1 MDTSEKTRV
10 VILAGGDGQR
20 LWTLTTDADGNP
32 VPKQFCSFGSG
43 ETLLERTLRRARP
56 LAPPERTYVCVVEKH
71 RHYWEPLFASLPE
84 RLPAENI
91 IVQPA
96 NRGTANGVLVPL
108 LAVMRDD
115 TDAVLALMP
124 SDHHFGDERIFE
136 DAVRGMLKAADT
148 DEHATVLLGVGAEAP
163 NHDYGWI
170 VPGKRLADGTCT
182 VERFVEKPESALAL
196 ELWQEDALWSTLVV
210 AARAHAL
217 LRLFYRS
224 ASNELRMFAHLLH
237 HNPNKRSLEELFE
250 MAVSADFSRDVLTPS
265 PEVLRVMP
273 APPCGWT
280 DLGTPERVLRLQRG
294 FEALPKASA
303 PLARPPVERV
313 SASQVA

>member
-1 MDTSEKTRV
+1 MDTNEKTRV

-20 LWTLTTDADGNP
+20 LWSLTMDAEGNP
-32 VPKQFCSFGSG
+32 VPKQFCSLGGS
-43 ETLLERTLRRARP
+43 ETLLERTLRRTQP

-71 RHYWEPLFASLPE
+71 RKYWEPLLSFLPE
-84 RLPAENI
+84 KNI
-91 IVQPA
+91 VVQPA

-115 TDAVLALMP
+115 PDAVIALMP
-124 SDHHFGDERIFE
+124 SDHHFGDEAIFE
-136 DAVRGMLKAADT
+136 RAVRDMLNAADT
-148 DEHATVLLGVGAEAP
+148 NEHNTVLLGVGAEAP
-163 NHDYGWI
+163 NADYGWI
-170 VPGKRLADGTCT
+170 VPGKRQADGTCA
-182 VERFVEKPESALAL
+182 VESFVEKPPSERAL

-210 AARAHAL
+210 AARVHAL

-280 DLGTPERVLRLQRG
+280 DLGTPERVMRLQSR
-294 FEALPKASA
+294 FEALAKTNA
-303 PLARPPVERV
+303 PIARPPVQRV
-313 SASQVA
+313 SATHVA